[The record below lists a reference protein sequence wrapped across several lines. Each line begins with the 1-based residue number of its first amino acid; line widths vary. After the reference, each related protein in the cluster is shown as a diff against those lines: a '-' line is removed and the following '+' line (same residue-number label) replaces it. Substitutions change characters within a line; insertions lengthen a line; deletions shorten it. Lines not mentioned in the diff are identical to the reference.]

1 MADPKILYNNLFSDK
16 LYTKSYDDF
25 LKQFEEDEAAQKLHN
40 KLSQDGLYTKD
51 FDSFKTQFKLGKSND
66 PVQETASVG
75 LENLSS
81 TDSKL
86 DPGSS
91 VSAPSRANILTG
103 GASKFTP
110 QEQEDFKYFEN
121 IRTRKSNAV
130 SFQDF
135 TEEKV
140 QPELMKRFGKYGF
153 VFEETGIG
161 DFVKVSTTD
170 AENPVTKTFK
180 INKRDLFRG
189 GNSFDELEEFV
200 KANKKDA
207 VGYASPKKLE
217 EFDLKEF
224 QKLKKSMIESG
235 VDGKVQFKGS
245 SGEMYDEDQT
255 EELFA
260 DHWYASRGFNY
271 KDIKNLKNKSKNNQ
285 ERINFIEQL
294 QFKTT
299 RYQQPGSVPIPLTI
313 KLLAPGIMQRSYQG
327 TEEEIKKYPEYFDQ
341 NGFAKRDIL
350 KSELEKFKKEN
361 KDYSN
366 ITTNPDFL
374 KAEGDLNLFYAE
386 IKNKAGAEIEKEI
399 PVIEQEQKKL
409 QQEWEQA
416 YDLEFNNKN
425 FELKVNEFNSQIDN
439 ATKEIEQ
446 IIGSDISKLEKY
458 KPKSKEENDLLNSKI
473 DALNTIVNNAKP
485 LNDFSTKHSAL
496 YQRSKNLNDLNEIS
510 TMLLNFDDVQR
521 TRGEYT
527 DQYKNFLNNIKS
539 GWSSGKIN
547 STIMSELYGG
557 VDMDNPEDAAEVA
570 KLIATEKA
578 YQQGILNSRV
588 YEQYLNADSVAE
600 QLKLLGQNPFEIS
613 TALFGNS
620 MSQLIRS
627 GSKIFFPIVGGGA
640 AIGGAPTAAKALQAW
655 TAIAGFG
662 MEYGNAYLDVM
673 QENQID
679 ITNAETVEKALMNP
693 EIQSQARE
701 KGIKRGIPIA
711 IANFMSAK
719 AAGMMV
725 KPLATGGEQF
735 TRALGSQLIVQPGFE
750 FSGEMVAQQTAGEDL
765 SFTEGFNEA
774 IGGIGGTYHNV
785 AFEMY
790 KNSTKG
796 FSVKLAKNLTNLD
809 NMVNGNYDGKQVI
822 KFVDRLKKKKFISE
836 EVGNQILENSQFLD
850 EANAKLGNK
859 ANNKN
864 RARLADLLHT
874 RKMIT
879 DQNTKSNKLGD
890 IDQEISKLSSTGELS
905 ESGVLTFNDYIKNY
919 EKGIKNGLSFLKSLG
934 VADDVTL
941 VESDENGNFKFTDD
955 ISPELQEAVNNSNAP
970 AFVTPYTEGSKQLIF
985 LNKKLIRTRGT
996 QAQFESKLDVLSA
1009 AMPHE
1014 VLHAVLDRTF
1024 TDAEI
1029 INISKDLNNY
1039 LQEQSGKGISEGTVN
1054 NILSRLKGTY
1064 GEYNEDGTFVGRKQ
1078 KDGRVYTE
1086 AEYAQE
1092 VFTAISDE
1100 INIGNI
1106 DWKRQD
1112 TGFWQNFADKINDYF
1127 KYKLKLSADEIN
1139 KANIKTGQQAFDFLK
1154 NYNKTF
1160 AKSGRVKLGPI
1171 TTPKA
1176 PVKEEE
1182 IKTRKA
1188 EFNMELESD
1197 RLKGIAKLNAMIQE
1211 NEDMGPNNAIM
1222 RRGRREQIESQIEKV
1237 NELET
1242 QNTANE
1248 LRKKLKNAKGINREN
1263 IQLALQEKFA
1273 AFEGEVETAG
1283 LDIET
1288 GKFRSS
1294 DVVTDLGKEFKKDLD
1309 EGLITN
1315 ELLAQTFNSPSTNN
1329 SSKFSITE
1337 AIVEHNWPVI
1347 SSALK
1352 FTPSGPYTMENVKDA
1367 VKEQLNGIFPAMQGF
1382 SARKIPVLKNYTGP
1396 EKVTTY
1402 LSSVFGRR
1410 KAEIFERA
1418 KKMGDQVLEESFST
1432 ETMTETEFKETTTTK
1447 ETRVNPLE
1455 YKNVKNN
1462 VDAIKDAVKVNEKNY
1477 KGLTYKKLSDKFAGK
1492 VGSIM
1497 FDIPANKIDNPKANL
1512 TYAKRITDGIPESSE
1527 AGNIQRDLADANE
1540 VRKFVKSLAPE
1551 NISGDI
1557 SVLDESGLKVEV
1569 SKEAKN
1575 LSIGLP
1581 RNVLNFFYDNTGKRR
1596 QNSFVHKLKPE
1607 FTGKIL
1613 NETIEKVQSEFA
1625 GITEAGQLN
1634 NYDRK
1639 IGQNLKGYAKV
1650 KAANTVNKIA
1660 TDKIE
1665 SLDIKPDAKQQ
1676 ARADAAAGKSNFLYS
1691 DVGLTAEILPQE
1703 KADSILDREFI
1714 LEAETAIEGR
1724 TKIINKVLKH
1734 LGIEEAFDLQTEKG
1748 IDNFV
1753 EALKNHVFP
1762 YFPKDAFFAT
1772 KAIMRVSDRIA
1783 GKMDA
1788 YYQEKLEELKNDDSI
1803 VYGENYTY
1811 TNEEGK
1817 KVDIDNLSQ
1826 SSYDTMIK
1834 TPEKIA
1840 RNLIPGKD
1848 GKSPIKKWN
1857 EKNMRIHRA
1866 MWERTNEAIKNDP
1879 TESKEAARAL
1889 AVYYS
1894 FVSNNKNHPHRL
1906 GAEFVGYSLNP
1917 EGAVNKNGI
1926 LKLYE
1931 MEHAMPATGAY
1942 AYLFDSILTNRNFK
1956 ADYNAIVDNYKLIAL
1971 DAKENKKLAK
1981 GGVGTSMLPGW
1992 KVMSNFWW
2000 QRYFNT
2006 SVGNIDGGIDVNNII
2021 FTDGKSIGQ
2030 TFGINNQGEFAT
2042 KQTAKNNLKKAPLL
2056 RGSDVNTDNN
2066 NSVLDKAQKID
2077 DMNAKMQ
2084 QSYFNEVDLDADFN
2098 KIIEE
2103 TTGVA
2108 KEKRYSDAKAKV
2120 AGRKKGRFDIFIPP
2134 QAEDFMGLMYK
2145 FMGKGKL
2152 GEGQIAWVKEN
2163 ILDPFARGI
2172 NNLSNARMAMLDDF
2186 NAMKKQVG
2194 IKNRDLTTEI
2204 PGEPYTKE
2212 DAVRVY
2218 AFNKAGHTI
2227 PGLSK
2232 TDEKKLVNYVRKDPK
2247 LKEFA
2252 DGLIATYKNDSYP
2265 KPDESWVAGTI
2276 GLDMAEHIN
2285 SFKRSNYLTQFNENI
2300 DKIFTKQNLNKLEAL
2315 YGKKYRAAVEDII
2328 RRMKSGINRKP
2339 AKDSMVQGFIDWMTG
2354 SIGVTMFFN
2363 TRSALLQTISTA
2375 NFINYSDNN
2384 MFKAGLAFAN
2394 QKQFWKDFINLFNSK
2409 YLRDR
2414 RGGLKLNVSE
2424 SDIASIAKKRGAKG
2438 VIAKILQVG
2447 FLPTQMADSFAIS
2460 LGGASF
2466 YRNRVKTYEKQG
2478 MTTDQAEAQ
2487 AFLDFKETAEESQQ
2501 SSRPDKISKEQ
2512 ASELGRLVLAWAN
2525 TPAQYA
2531 RIKKKD
2537 ILDMINRRKIPGKTL
2552 LQSDLIRMQ
2561 RIAYYAVIQNIIFNA
2576 LQKGLF
2582 ALAFTDEEEEEYKR
2596 KYFDVGNSMADSILR
2611 GMGTKAAFFSVAK
2624 NAIIKLMQES
2634 NKKNPDYEKVADEFV
2649 ALSPPIDAKFTRL
2662 KMAAR
2667 SLKWDMDEMKS
2678 EGIGL
2683 KNPAWM
2689 AGANVTAA
2697 LTNVPVDRVLRKY
2710 DHVSTAVT
2718 QDLDAWQRIAL
2729 LGGWTKYQLGV
2740 DEDSKPRVKPANHG
2754 KKYKNLRTPKLSG
2767 GNLRSPKLRK

>member
-66 PVQETASVG
+66 LVQGADAGS
-75 LENLSS
+75 ENG
-81 TDSKL
+81 D
-86 DPGSS
+86 
-91 VSAPSRANILTG
+91 SAPTKLES
-103 GASKFTP
+103 
-110 QEQEDFKYFEN
+110 QEDKDFKYFEN
-121 IRTRKSNAV
+121 IRTKKTDAV
-130 SFQDF
+130 SILDF

-140 QPELMKRFGKYGF
+140 QPELHKRFGKYGF

-170 AENPVTKTFK
+170 PNNPITKTFPIK
-180 INKRDLFRG
+180 KRDLLRG
-189 GNSFDELEEFV
+189 GNSFDELEAFI

-207 VGYASPKKLE
+207 IGYMSNEELE
-217 EFDLKEF
+217 KFDHKEF
-224 QKLKKSMIESG
+224 LRLKRSMRET
-235 VDGKVQFKGS
+235 DANGKIQFKGS
-245 SGEMYDEDQT
+245 SGQMYNDNEAH
-255 EELFA
+255 ELFA
-260 DHWYASRGFNY
+260 DHWYASKGFNY
-271 KDIKNLKNKSKNNQ
+271 ANIKEFQNKGKFNQ
-285 ERINFIEQL
+285 EKIDLIRKIQDEISYNKRGEANFNPV
-294 QFKTT
+294 QFGGLGVLPEKT
-299 RYQQPGSVPIPLTI
+299 Y
-313 KLLAPGIMQRSYQG
+313 KG
-327 TEEEIKKYPEYFDQ
+327 TEEEKKKFPDLFDKD
-341 NGFAKRDIL
+341 GFAITENIVKRRMDI
-350 KSELEKFKKEN
+350 EKEN
-361 KDYSN
+361 ERYAEV
-366 ITTNPDFL
+366 TGNPNFRDA
-374 KAEGDLNLFYAE
+374 KNELNLFY
-386 IKNKAGAEIEKEI
+386 KEI
-399 PVIEQEQKKL
+399 QLGAQKELEKVSSDIEADTKKL
-409 QQEWEQA
+409 QQNWEQT
-416 YDLEFNNKN
+416 YDLEFNNEN
-425 FELKVNEFNSQIDN
+425 FDRKVNEFNDQILG
-439 ATKEIEQ
+439 ATEEIEK

-458 KPKSKEENDLLNSKI
+458 KPKSKEEESLLNSKI

-485 LNDFSTKHSAL
+485 LNDFAIQSSMI
-496 YQRSKNLNDLNEIS
+496 YNNSKNLKDLGELS
-510 TMLLNFDDVQR
+510 EMLMNFDDVQR

-527 DQYKNFLNNIKS
+527 DQYTNFINNVKS

-557 VDMDNPEDAAEVA
+557 IDMDNPEDAAKVA
-570 KLIATEKA
+570 QLVAAEKA
-578 YQQGILNSRV
+578 YQQGLLNSRV
-588 YEQYLNADSVAE
+588 YEEYLNSDTVAE
-600 QLKLLGQNPFEIS
+600 QMRLLSQNPVEVVM
-613 TALFGNS
+613 ALFGNS
-620 MSQLIRS
+620 MSQLVGS
-627 GSKIFFPIVGGGA
+627 GKKIFMPTVGGGA
-640 AIGGAPTAAKALQAW
+640 AIGGASGGVPGAVVGAKYGLMSW
-655 TAIAGFG
+655 TAMAGFG
-662 MEYGNAYLDVM
+662 MEYGNAYLDIM
-673 QENQID
+673 QENGID
-679 ITNAETVEKALMNP
+679 LTDGEAVEKALMNP

-701 KGIKRGIPIA
+701 KGVKRGIPIA
-711 IANFMSAK
+711 LANLMSAK
-719 AAGMMV
+719 AASMMV
-725 KPLATGGEQF
+725 KPLASGRQQF
-735 TRALGSQLIVQPGFE
+735 TRYLGSQFGVQPGFE
-750 FSGEMVAQQTAGEDL
+750 AGGEIAAQATAGEDISL
-765 SFTEGFNEA
+765 TEAFNEA
-774 IGGIGGTYHNV
+774 VGGIGGTSQNF
-785 AFEMY
+785 AFEVF
-790 KNSTKG
+790 KNSTNYS
-796 FSVKLAKNLTNLD
+796 SVNLANKLTNLD
-809 NMVNGNYDGKQVI
+809 NMVSGKYEGDQVI
-822 KFVDRLKKKKFISE
+822 KFVDRLKKKKLIDE
-836 EVGNQILENSQFLD
+836 TKANKILENSQLYED
-850 EANAKLGNK
+850 AKNKLKGKGNQK
-859 ANNKN
+859 TVN
-864 RARLADLLHT
+864 RVADLLHT

-879 DQNTKSNKLGD
+879 DSNEKSNKLGA
-890 IDQEISKLSSTGELS
+890 IDQEIGKIISSGQLIDEG
-905 ESGVLTFNDYIKNY
+905 GVVTFNDYIKNY
-919 EKGIKNGLSFLKSLG
+919 EGGIKGGLKFLKSLG
-934 VADDVTL
+934 VADDVTII
-941 VESDENGNFKFTDD
+941 ESDENGNFTNVDNVSQD
-955 ISPELQEAVNNSNAP
+955 LLNEAKNKP
-970 AFVTPYTEGSKQLIF
+970 AAITPYVEGTKQLIF
-985 LNKKLIRTRGT
+985 LNKKLIRERGT
-996 QAQFESKLDVLSA
+996 QAQFESSFDVLSA

-1014 VLHAVLDRTF
+1014 ILHAVLDRTF
-1024 TDAEI
+1024 TDEQI
-1029 INISKDLNNY
+1029 IGISKDLTNY
-1039 LQEQSGKGISEGTVN
+1039 LQEQSGKNISEGTVN
-1054 NILSRLKGTY
+1054 NILNRLKNTY
-1064 GEYNEDGTFVGRKQ
+1064 GEYNEDGTFVGK
-1078 KDGRVYTE
+1078 KGYTE
-1086 AEYAQE
+1086 GQYAQE

-1100 INIGNI
+1100 ITIGNI
-1106 DWKRQD
+1106 AWKRQD
-1112 TGFWQNFADKINDYF
+1112 AGFWQNVADKINDHF
-1127 KYKLKLSADEIN
+1127 KYTLKLSANQIN
-1139 KANIKTGQQAFDFLK
+1139 AANITTGEQAFNFLK

-1176 PVKEEE
+1176 PVKEE
-1182 IKTRKA
+1182 KTRGS
-1188 EFNMELESD
+1188 EFNIELESD
-1197 RLKGIAKLNAMIQE
+1197 KLKGIAKLNAMIQE
-1211 NEDMGPNNAIM
+1211 NEDMGPGNAILRQ
-1222 RRGRREQIESQIEKV
+1222 RRKEEIQSQIKKV
-1237 NELET
+1237 EALET

-1248 LRKKLKNAKGINREN
+1248 LREKLKNAKGINREN

-1273 AFEGEVETAG
+1273 GFEGEVELTG
-1283 LDIET
+1283 LNVET

-1294 DVVTDLGKEFKKDLD
+1294 DVVTDLGKQFKKDLD
-1309 EGLITN
+1309 EGLLTN
-1315 ELLAQTFNSPSTNN
+1315 ELLAQTYNSPSTNQT
-1329 SSKFSITE
+1329 SKFSITE
-1337 AIVEHNWPVI
+1337 AVVEHNWPVI
-1347 SSALK
+1347 SNALK
-1352 FTPSGPYTMENVKDA
+1352 FTPDGPYTIDNVKDA
-1367 VKEQLNGIFPAMQGF
+1367 VKEQLNGIFPAMPGF
-1382 SARKIPVLKNYTGP
+1382 SARKIPVLKNYKGP

-1402 LSSVFGRR
+1402 LSSIFRPR
-1410 KAEIFERA
+1410 QAEIFERA
-1418 KKMGDQVLEESFST
+1418 KRMGDQVLEESFST

-1462 VDAIKDAVKVNEKNY
+1462 VDAIKDVVKINEKNY

-1557 SVLDESGLKVEV
+1557 SILDESGLKVEV

-1665 SLDIKPDAKQQ
+1665 SLDIKPDVRQQ

-1691 DVGLTAEILPQE
+1691 DVGLNSEILPQE
-1703 KADSILDREFI
+1703 KVDSILDKEFI
-1714 LEAETAIEGR
+1714 LEAEEAIKNER
-1724 TKIINKVLKH
+1724 KVINKVLRH
-1734 LGIEEAFDLQTEKG
+1734 RGIEPSHDLQTKQG
-1748 IDNFV
+1748 VDDFV
-1753 EALKNHVFP
+1753 KALKENVLP
-1762 YFPKDAFFAT
+1762 YFPKAFFFDRKAT
-1772 KAIMRVSDRIA
+1772 MRVSSRLA

-1788 YYQEKLEELKNDDSI
+1788 YYQEELEKLKNDDTI
-1803 VYGENYTY
+1803 VYGENFQYTDE
-1811 TNEEGK
+1811 NGK
-1817 KVDIDNLSQ
+1817 LVDIESLVQ
-1826 SSYDTMIK
+1826 PSYDTMIS
-1834 TPEKIA
+1834 TELKINENIA
-1840 RNLIPGKD
+1840 NGK
-1848 GKSPIKKWN
+1848 IKKWN
-1857 EKNMRIHRA
+1857 TNNMRIHRA
-1866 MWERTNEAIKNDP
+1866 MWERTELAIKNDP
-1879 TESKEAARAL
+1879 TNEATRAL
-1889 AVYYS
+1889 ATFYS
-1894 FVSNNKNHPHRL
+1894 FTSNNKNHPHRL
-1906 GAEFVGYSLNP
+1906 GAEFVAHSPNP
-1917 EGAVNKNGI
+1917 VGKVLKIKQKDGTVKEV

-1931 MEHAMPATGAY
+1931 MEHAMPATGSY
-1942 AYLFDSILTNRNFK
+1942 AYLFDSILTGRNFK
-1956 ADYNAIVDNYKLIAL
+1956 ADYNAVTDNYKLIAL
-1971 DAKENKKLAK
+1971 DAKENTKLEK
-1981 GGVGTSMLPGW
+1981 GGVGKSMLPGW

-2006 SVGNIDGGIDVNNII
+2006 AVGKIDGGIDVNSIVFVN
-2021 FTDGKSIGQ
+2021 GKTLGQ
-2030 TFGINNQGEFAT
+2030 TFGINNQGEFVT
-2042 KQTAKNNLKKAPLL
+2042 KEVAKNNLKKAPLL
-2056 RGSDVNTDNN
+2056 RGSDVNADNN

-2084 QSYFNEVDLDADFN
+2084 QAYFNEVDLDADFN

-2145 FMGKGKL
+2145 FMGKGKV
-2152 GEGQIAWVKEN
+2152 GEAQIAWVKEN

-2232 TDEKKLVNYVRKDPK
+2232 TDEKTLVNYVRKDPK
-2247 LKEFA
+2247 LKQFA

-2285 SFKRSNYLTQFNENI
+2285 NFKRSDYLTQFNENI

-2328 RRMKSGINRKP
+2328 RRMKSGVNRKP

-2363 TRSALLQTISTA
+2363 SRSSLLQTISTA

-2384 MFKAGLAFAN
+2384 IFKAGLAFAN
-2394 QKQFWKDFINLFNSK
+2394 QKQFWKDFINIFNSK

-2478 MTTDQAEAQ
+2478 MTTAQAEAQ

-2531 RIKKKD
+2531 RLKKKD
-2537 ILDMINRRKIPGKTL
+2537 ILDMINRRRIPGKTL
-2552 LQSDLIRMQ
+2552 LQSDIIRMQ
-2561 RIAYYAVIQNIIFNA
+2561 RITYYAVIQNIIFNA

-2582 ALAFTDEEEEEYKR
+2582 ALAFTDEEEEEYK
-2596 KYFDVGNSMADSILR
+2596 KQYFDVGNSMADSILR

-2624 NAIIKLMQES
+2624 NAIIKLIQES
-2634 NKKNPDYEKVADEFV
+2634 GKKNPDYELVADEFA

-2718 QDLDAWQRIAL
+2718 QDLDAWQRLGL

-2740 DEDSKPRVKPANHG
+2740 DEDPKPRVNPANHG
-2754 KKYKNLRTPKLSG
+2754 RQLKNLRKPRISG
-2767 GNLRSPKLRK
+2767 TTNLRKPKLRK